1 MMNENITVRDGAQLT
16 GYSTEY
22 IRELC
27 RRRKIKS
34 GKFGTVLVVNAA
46 SLLEYKQ
53 RQVQKRQ
60 REEQTCNE

>member
-1 MMNENITVRDGAQLT
+1 MRGVNMSEEITVKEAAQLT

-27 RRRKIKS
+27 RGEKIRS
-34 GKFGTVLVVNAA
+34 RKFGTILAVEKL

-53 RQVQKRQ
+53 SQDHKRTSK
-60 REEQTCNE
+60 EG